1 MNKIDKELH
10 DQQVKKTFT
19 SLFTREMLEA
29 VVPSV
34 LMILLALYLAYKFID
49 PAPPRKIVIST
60 GSPELNYNAYAT
72 IYREYL
78 KLEGITLELRPSDG
92 DLENLKRLQDDS
104 SGVDIAFIKDGV
116 ASSQG
121 AGTLLSLGSLYYE
134 PIWIFANIKDKKSH
148 TVRIRH
154 LADLKG
160 KRIAVG
166 KPGDGTQALALRM
179 LSTSGVDADNST
191 LVEIGGQDVV
201 DAMLNHQVDA
211 VMLVDVPTSSLVRQ
225 LLADRDVQLVSLD
238 DAEAFSRQMPYLHH
252 LVLPEG
258 GLDLERNIPE
268 RKVNL
273 LAPTT
278 ALVVRED
285 MHPALVYLML
295 KIISQVHSGPG
306 LLNAK
311 GEFPSSKDTD
321 FPLSSQAGNFYKNG
335 LPFVDKYLPFWAATF
350 VNRSL
355 VVILPLLAI
364 LIPLTKVIPLF
375 YDWLVRRKL
384 FRCYG
389 ELRFLDTRLQGTLN
403 EDERKEMLAKLD
415 EIEDHARVLKLPVTF
430 SQYAYELRAHIE
442 LVRAKLKGKQH
453 EGARAESQ

>member
-92 DLENLKRLQDDS
+92 DLENLKRLQDDNS
-104 SGVDIAFIKDGV
+104 DVDIAFIKDGV

-148 TVRIRH
+148 TVRVHH
-154 LADLKG
+154 LSDLRG

-191 LVEIGGQDVV
+191 LVEIGGQDV
-201 DAMLNHQVDA
+201 
-211 VMLVDVPTSSLVRQ
+211 
-225 LLADRDVQLVSLD
+225 
-238 DAEAFSRQMPYLHH
+238 
-252 LVLPEG
+252 
-258 GLDLERNIPE
+258 
-268 RKVNL
+268 
-273 LAPTT
+273 
-278 ALVVRED
+278 
-285 MHPALVYLML
+285 
-295 KIISQVHSGPG
+295 
-306 LLNAK
+306 
-311 GEFPSSKDTD
+311 
-321 FPLSSQAGNFYKNG
+321 
-335 LPFVDKYLPFWAATF
+335 
-350 VNRSL
+350 
-355 VVILPLLAI
+355 
-364 LIPLTKVIPLF
+364 
-375 YDWLVRRKL
+375 
-384 FRCYG
+384 
-389 ELRFLDTRLQGTLN
+389 
-403 EDERKEMLAKLD
+403 
-415 EIEDHARVLKLPVTF
+415 
-430 SQYAYELRAHIE
+430 
-442 LVRAKLKGKQH
+442 
-453 EGARAESQ
+453 